1 MRDRLRDDQL
11 LYLNKQT
18 REYVGARGVID
29 VRLIHLFLQPFIS
42 SLEPKLHT
50 LRRPFPNIHYCSLLA
65 CYRYPSL
72 WISPRRS
79 RAL

>member
-1 MRDRLRDDQL
+1 MRDRLCDDQL

-29 VRLIHLFLQPFIS
+29 VRFIHLFLQPFVS

-50 LRRPFPNIHYCSLLA
+50 
-65 CYRYPSL
+65 
-72 WISPRRS
+72 PR
-79 RAL
+79 